1 MPWLE
6 KGNKEQEKNLLFVH
20 VPRCGGTSLMK
31 AHDVPHKAIEH
42 AACHRRC
49 GMRAFFRRYAL
60 LEKQNFPL
68 YTEGNA
74 FFLFVFI
81 IGCFLLQ
88 IQDFHYRAL
97 AIFMIAFSAVMF
109 TCLTFIFVAPTISR
123 IRPIRR
129 AYLIFVDHITCRF
142 MESVEYVTGTN
153 RHGYLNHL
161 TAQKMLNYGY
171 VSEEEMED
179 SSTLAIV
186 RNPYA
191 RMVSVY
197 MYNRMGPA
205 ESFQHFVKSWKKD
218 AFKFYEQ
225 RREMED
231 WYTHS
236 HAIPQFEYT
245 HMFAED
251 SNKLEKQANSTDDS
265 DSRDSSDAQQ
275 QPSATRRKDIEAG
288 NSSDLKQVVHS
299 IVKQEELKFLKKMHV
314 ESERAKLEEDE
325 VQKMMNDCK
334 SIQGLP
340 KVIIDALLGMPHDN
354 KRVTTKPWYQYYDQ
368 ETLNLTYEMYHKD
381 FEVFGYSAE
390 MSQRPDLNMPPSV
403 GGPMTPASIVSS
415 DPPCSFEVDL

>member
-1 MPWLE
+1 
-6 KGNKEQEKNLLFVH
+6 
-20 VPRCGGTSLMK
+20 MK
-31 AHDVPHKAIEH
+31 AHDVPEKAIEH
-42 AACHRRC
+42 AACHRRH

-74 FFLFVFI
+74 LWLFTFI

-88 IQDFHYRAL
+88 IKDADYRTL
-97 AIFMIAFSAVMF
+97 AIFMIVFSATMF
-109 TCLTFIFVAPTISR
+109 TLLTFVFVAPTISR
-123 IRPIRR
+123 IRPVRR
-129 AYLIFVDHITCRF
+129 AYLVFVDWLTCRF
-142 MESVEYVTGTN
+142 MESTEYVTGTN

-161 TAQKMLNYGY
+161 TAQKMLKYGY
-171 VSEEEMED
+171 VSEEEMNK

-218 AFKFYEQ
+218 TFKYYEQ

-245 HMFAED
+245 HMFAEET
-251 SNKLEKQANSTDDS
+251 KLVQENSSTDS
-265 DSRDSSDAQQ
+265 DSDTQP
-275 QPSATRRKDIEAG
+275 QPSSSANATKDIESG
-288 NSSDLKQVVHS
+288 DSNELELKQLVRS

-314 ESERAKLEEDE
+314 ESERAKLDDAE
-325 VQKMMNDCK
+325 VQKMMHECK
-334 SIQGLP
+334 SIKNLP
-340 KVIIDALLGMPHDN
+340 KVIIDALLSMPHDN
-354 KRVTTKPWYQYYDQ
+354 KRVTAKPWYEYYDQ

-390 MSQRPDLNMPPSV
+390 LSQRPDLHMPPIFGCPPS
-403 GGPMTPASIVSS
+403 TPASSTSS
-415 DPPCSFEVDL
+415 ATPAAANPPRSFEVDL